1 MVAPTPSRMSK
12 IAELWLE
19 SNGQRYSL
27 AQVAPEF
34 VILRRPAT
42 VPAGPAILV
51 IDIEGL
57 KEESNVRVLSADR
70 IRPEYISISRT

>member
-1 MVAPTPSRMSK
+1 MSK
-12 IAELWLE
+12 IADLWLE

-34 VILRRPAT
+34 VILRKPAV
-42 VPAGPAILV
+42 VPSGPAILV

-57 KEESNVRVLSADR
+57 KEESAVHVLSADR
-70 IRPEYISISRT
+70 VHPEVLTISRI

>member
-1 MVAPTPSRMSK
+1 MSK

-34 VILRRPAT
+34 VVLRRPAI

-57 KEESNVRVLSADR
+57 KEESNIHVFAADR
-70 IRPEYISISRT
+70 ARPEYLPISRI